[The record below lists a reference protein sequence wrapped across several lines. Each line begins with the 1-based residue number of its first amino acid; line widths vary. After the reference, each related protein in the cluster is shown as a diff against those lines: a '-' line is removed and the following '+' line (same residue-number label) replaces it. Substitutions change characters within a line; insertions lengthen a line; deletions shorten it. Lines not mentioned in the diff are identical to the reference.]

1 MCFPQLERLRGES
14 AEENTKLR
22 RDAERSKEAARECA
36 LRAEMCRS
44 QAEESAKQQAL
55 TLSEQLSE
63 LHKKHE
69 VEVCGPVL
77 LKKRLRKYLASRVTL
92 ASCRTNGVG
101 QDAAKQSSSGIPNNG
116 FLYLSMSLIKTLR
129 E

>member
-1 MCFPQLERLRGES
+1 MCFSQLERLREES
-14 AEENTKLR
+14 AEENTRLQK
-22 RDAERSKEAARECA
+22 DAERSKEEARECA
-36 LRAEMCRS
+36 LRAEMCRL

-69 VEVCGPVL
+69 VEVCGTVFL
-77 LKKRLRKYLASRVTL
+77 MKRLHKYLASRFTL
-92 ASCRTNGVG
+92 ALCRTNGVD
-101 QDAAKQSSSGIPNNG
+101 QDTAKLSSNTILRNA
-116 FLYLSMSLIKTLR
+116 FLYLPWV